1 MKNTTSKKIAPF
13 LLAGLLIGLFLTL
26 QLRSEVVQT
35 SSFPLDEYDLQM
47 ELVQIFQDEQSE
59 LESQLNELSGEVEA
73 SQDNTAR
80 LYSGIDDTYLNDLKK
95 TLGLTEV
102 SGQGVVIQLNDAES
116 VDRENLEI
124 NASAM
129 VRASD
134 LRDLVNILRA
144 FPYEGIAI
152 NDQRIVVSSPISS
165 AGNSIL
171 VNNFQLLPP
180 FEVLIITEIPDLV
193 IQTLTNEDQ
202 LSSIYDRVKNSGLE
216 FKFKKQEE
224 LTLPAYIGGYS
235 TNYLNFVNE

>member
-1 MKNTTSKKIAPF
+1 VKNTTSKKIAPF